1 MHRPLRLSG
10 AEVTEGSWLF
20 VLKVAQALMYP
31 ISNLWNEE
39 SNQGQRTRR
48 LCIFAGWQLWKRI
61 VRKPITVSLFNGK
74 RFIAYPDCQVSSG
87 VLYTRVPNSRV
98 ILFLRKHLSG
108 GTLIDVGANVGSVS
122 LLLADKIE
130 DAILFEP
137 NPVAAARARENL
149 ARNQLGF
156 KVYEFALSD
165 TKGEIGFECHGAVD
179 SGGHVVVG
187 TPGNRT
193 ATSVVQR
200 ITFDEFLRQHGEPDI
215 PVSLVK
221 IDVEGH
227 ENSVLRGMRR
237 FLAERRPPL
246 VMFEYLQ
253 RTDLEETLRF
263 FASVGYQ
270 VFEVGANGPVTA
282 AGKVKPLQDLFAC
295 PVERMP
301 AMGVASVSS

>member
-1 MHRPLRLSG
+1 M
-10 AEVTEGSWLF
+10 
-20 VLKVAQALMYP
+20 LKFAQHLIYP

-39 SNQGQRTRR
+39 SNQGERTRR
-48 LCIFAGWQLWKRI
+48 LCIFVGWQLWKRI

-74 RFIAYPDCQVSSG
+74 RFIVYPDCHVSSG
-87 VLYTRVPNSRV
+87 VLYTRIPNSRN

-122 LLLADKIE
+122 LLLADTIE

-165 TKGEIGFECHGAVD
+165 TNGEIRFECHGGVD
-179 SGGHVVVG
+179 VGGHVAV
-187 TPGNRT
+187 NAANSQT
-193 ATSVVQR
+193 ATRVVQC
-200 ITFDEFLRQHGEPDI
+200 IAFDEFLRQHGDPDF

-227 ENSVLRGMRR
+227 ENSVLRGMRQ

-253 RTDLEETLRF
+253 RTNLDETLSF
-263 FASVGYQ
+263 FAGVRYQ
-270 VFEVGANGPVTA
+270 VFEVGANGPVAVTSP
-282 AGKVKPLQDLFAC
+282 VSPLQDLFAC
-295 PVERMP
+295 PLERMA
-301 AMGVASVSS
+301 AMGVARVTS

>member
-1 MHRPLRLSG
+1 MQLPMCRVEAS
-10 AEVTEGSWLF
+10 EGSQSV
-20 VLKVAQALMYP
+20 VLRVAPNLIYP

-39 SNQGQRTRR
+39 SNRGQRTRR
-48 LCIFAGWQLWKRI
+48 LCTFVGWQLWKRI
-61 VRKPITVSLFNGK
+61 VRRPITVSLFNGK
-74 RFIAYPDCQVSSG
+74 RFIAYPDCHVSSG
-87 VLYTRVPNSRV
+87 VLYARIPNSRN

-122 LLLADKIE
+122 LLLADMIQ

-156 KVYEFALSD
+156 RVHELALSD
-165 TKGEIGFECHGAVD
+165 TTGDIRFESQDGVD
-179 SGGHVVVG
+179 VGGHVLVNAPSQAATRVV
-187 TPGNRT
+187 PC
-193 ATSVVQR
+193 
-200 ITFDEFLRQHGEPDI
+200 ITFDEFLRQHGEPDL

-227 ENSVLRGMRR
+227 ENSVLRGMCR

-253 RTDLEETLRF
+253 RTNLEETLGF
-263 FASVGYQ
+263 FAGVRYQ
-270 VFEVGANGPVTA
+270 VFELGGSGPVAVTSRA
-282 AGKVKPLQDLFAC
+282 EPLQDLFAC
-295 PVERMP
+295 PLERVR
-301 AMGVASVSS
+301 AMGVAGRPS